1 MVRCQNHGDVIYTE
15 TYKGANAVRTGG
27 MVARFDNTQPTVIED
42 CWNSGDVIFNGK
54 AGYRSAGTLKVGG
67 FTGTSSGCPH
77 AVKGYIINSGNV
89 SISGE
94 QNGGSTVYVAGVS
107 TEFGKDLTLVEGET
121 EALIAN
127 TGTITF
133 NGSTKNTMAAA
144 GIASTLSGT
153 VQEGIKFVNTGNVS
167 ATGEVATAAGKVSG
181 VAGIIAIPKKPIP
194 SAECYCTVNAMGYQ
208 GAGMLVGRPYTA
220 GTVEVKAGKIGGT
233 LYNRID
239 IITEASGDIE
249 EIGPGALTAA
259 NFLEG
264 IYSSVVTADLAPNIE
279 HISEAP
285 VVTIPAALPLTE

>member
-1 MVRCQNHGDVIYTE
+1 
-15 TYKGANAVRTGG
+15 
-27 MVARFDNTQPTVIED
+27 MVARFDNTQPTVLED

-54 AGYRSAGTLKVGG
+54 VGYRSSGTLKVGG
-67 FTGTSSGCPH
+67 FTGSSSGCPH

-94 QNGGSTVYVAGVS
+94 QNGGNPVYVAGVS
-107 TEFGKDLTLVEGET
+107 TEFGKNLTLVEGET

-133 NGSTKNTMAAA
+133 NGSTKYSMTAA
-144 GIASTLSGT
+144 GIAGLLKGT

-167 ATGEVATAAGKVSG
+167 ATGKVATADADRISG
-181 VAGIIAIPKKPIP
+181 VAGVVAIPSQPIP
-194 SAECYCTVNAMGYQ
+194 YAECYCTVDAMGYQ
-208 GAGMLVGRPYTA
+208 GAGMLVGKPYTA

-239 IITEASGDIE
+239 IITDAGGDIE
-249 EIGPGALTAA
+249 EIGPGALTAT

-264 IYSSVVTADLAPNIE
+264 IYSTVVTADLAPNIE
-279 HISEAP
+279 YISEAP
-285 VVTIPAALPLTE
+285 VVTLPAALPVTE